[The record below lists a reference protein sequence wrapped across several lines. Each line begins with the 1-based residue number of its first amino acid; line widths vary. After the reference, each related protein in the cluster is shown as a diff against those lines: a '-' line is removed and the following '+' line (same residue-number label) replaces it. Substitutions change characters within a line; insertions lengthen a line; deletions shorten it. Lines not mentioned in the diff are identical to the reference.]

1 MIIDL
6 TPLFS
11 GEVKELPLDY
21 KEAVSGE
28 AYERYFDGLGIDIS
42 GEVEITG
49 RIYDMSAYMQLE
61 ITAKLP
67 YRSQCCRCLKET
79 EGAVICKIERVLSAN
94 EADGEED
101 DVIVYT
107 DRKIDPEETVLF
119 EDGLY
124 SIRTAAALGIKTV
137 GVYDRISRTDQ
148 EAIRD
153 LAWDYLPEGASL
165 AELTRILDNA
175 ESADNK
181 NSK

>member
-107 DRKIDPEETVLF
+107 DRKIDPEETVLEELSMAVPSKPLCRPDCKGLCPVCGHDLNDGGCEHAA
-119 EDGLY
+119 ED
-124 SIRTAAALGIKTV
+124 
-137 GVYDRISRTDQ
+137 
-148 EAIRD
+148 
-153 LAWDYLPEGASL
+153 
-165 AELTRILDNA
+165 
-175 ESADNK
+175 
-181 NSK
+181 